1 MCCFNYFGMPNVMN
15 TAKRII
21 VLAAGLMLSTA
32 HSAFAAQ
39 QQSEEDS
46 AYRWGRWAVLS
57 PAAGGAEPYVQVAT
71 PGADFN
77 ARPGDA
83 SEFDPVIA
91 STETPPPAYQPPVVV
106 PNPPG
111 NPPPVGGPREGL
123 LPQPPLVNQNPP
135 GAAPP
140 VGGPRGG
147 LL

>member
-1 MCCFNYFGMPNVMN
+1 MN
-15 TAKRII
+15 TAKRIL
-21 VLAAGLMLSTA
+21 VLAAGVVLSAA
-32 HSAFAAQ
+32 HGAVAAQ
-39 QQSEEDS
+39 QAEEDS

-83 SEFDPVIA
+83 SDFDPVVVLGG
-91 STETPPPAYQPPVVV
+91 ETPPPPAFLPPVVE

-123 LPQPPLVNQNPP
+123 LPQPPLVDQNPP
-135 GAAPP
+135 GAPPP
-140 VGGPRGG
+140 VGGPRSG